1 MCIEEMNGMNQFRM
15 AVIALVLIL
24 MTGCGSIAEE
34 HAEGKEAVPDN
45 APVSDVKSVPY
56 AAFALE
62 VNYGHGKH
70 NTFEAVYDKQER
82 EEASIKDYL
91 NGADREG
98 EEALNEMKMVLSEL
112 SIAKS
117 DSEQDVISNVLEAF
131 NLDEQYDRFQL
142 RVKWPDG
149 TSRIYNRK

>member
-1 MCIEEMNGMNQFRM
+1 MNQFRM

-98 EEALNEMKMVLSEL
+98 
-112 SIAKS
+112 
-117 DSEQDVISNVLEAF
+117 
-131 NLDEQYDRFQL
+131 
-142 RVKWPDG
+142 
-149 TSRIYNRK
+149 RKL